1 MSKQAYSA
9 LSGKGATQ
17 GLDSGLTTHVVT
29 PTATQS
35 FSSRVHS
42 RGILGRAYG
51 RRRDHNAGGP
61 GK

>member
-1 MSKQAYSA
+1 MSKQAYGE
-9 LSGKGATQ
+9 LSGKGANQ

-42 RGILGRAYG
+42 RGIPGRTPWMKK
-51 RRRDHNAGGP
+51 GP
-61 GK
+61 